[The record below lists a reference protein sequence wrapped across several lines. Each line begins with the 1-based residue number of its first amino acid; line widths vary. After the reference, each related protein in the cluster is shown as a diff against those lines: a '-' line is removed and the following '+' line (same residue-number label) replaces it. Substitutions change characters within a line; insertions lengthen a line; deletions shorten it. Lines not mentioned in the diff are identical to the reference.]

1 MKRWLFV
8 FLAVLA
14 TSSFMSAPRI
24 GAQDE
29 ASFKVAS
36 DPAVGAFLTDAKGM
50 TVYLFT
56 PDTTKGQSNC
66 SGDCATSWP
75 PVSAADGMTLP
86 AGVPGT
92 LGSINRDDGSKQA
105 TYNDIPLYYFA
116 KDSKAGDITGQDV
129 GGVWFVVAPG
139 ASFGT
144 YPPTP
149 GKGTPYPASALS
161 VGFTGELGP
170 FLTDAKGMTVYL
182 FTKDT
187 EAGKSA
193 CSGDFAAN
201 WPAVP
206 ADTEMLLPPG
216 IQGKLT
222 SFKRDDGSMQLAYND
237 IPLYYFAKDAKAG
250 DTNGQEVG
258 DVWYIVTPGMKLGD
272 PPHEAGAEGT
282 ATPDSG
288 Y

>member
-8 FLAVLA
+8 LLPVLA
-14 TSSFMSAPRI
+14 MSSFLMAPRI
-24 GAQDE
+24 SAQDD
-29 ASFKVAS
+29 ASLKVAQ
-36 DPAVGAFLTDAKGM
+36 DPTVGAFLTDAKGM

-56 PDTTKGQSNC
+56 KDTTKGQSSC

-75 PVSAADGMTLP
+75 PVAAADGMKLP

-92 LGSINRDDGSKQA
+92 LGSIDRDDGSKQA

-116 KDSKAGDITGQDV
+116 KDAKAGDIAGQEI

-139 ASFGT
+139 AALGP
-144 YPPTP
+144 YPTAP
-149 GKGTPYPASALS
+149 GEGTPFPASTLK
-161 VGFTGELGP
+161 VGFTDDLDP
-170 FLTDAKGMTVYL
+170 FLTDDKGMTLYL

-187 EAGKSA
+187 EAGKSV
-193 CSGDFAAN
+193 CNGDCAMS
-201 WPAVP
+201 WPALAVS
-206 ADTEMLLPPG
+206 TELLLPPG

-222 SFKRDDGSMQLAYND
+222 AITRDDGSMQVAYDD
-237 IPLYYFAKDAKAG
+237 IPLYHFAKDTKAG

-272 PPHEAGAEGT
+272 PLHEAEATG
-282 ATPDSG
+282 TPDTG

>member
-1 MKRWLFV
+1 MSFV
-8 FLAVLA
+8 
-14 TSSFMSAPRI
+14 SAPRI
-24 GAQDE
+24 GAQND
-29 ASFKVAS
+29 ASLKVAS
-36 DPAVGAFLTDAKGM
+36 DPKVGAFLTDSKGM

-56 PDTTKGQSNC
+56 KDTEKGKSNC
-66 SGDCATSWP
+66 SGDCAAAWP
-75 PVSAADGMTLP
+75 PVPATDGMTLP
-86 AGVPGT
+86 EGVPGT
-92 LGSINRDDGSKQA
+92 LGSIDRDDGTKQA
-105 TYNDIPLYYFA
+105 TYNDIPLYYWA
-116 KDSKAGDITGQDV
+116 KDTKAGDITGQDV
-129 GGVWFVVAPG
+129 GGVWFTVAPG
-139 ASFGT
+139 AALGPYAPAPGEGT
-144 YPPTP
+144 PTP
-149 GKGTPYPASALS
+149 ASSLL
-161 VGFTGELGP
+161 VGFTPELGP

-193 CSGDFAAN
+193 CSGDCLAN

-206 ADTEMLLPPG
+206 AGTEMLLPPG

-272 PPHEAGAEGT
+272 PPHEAEEEGT
-282 ATPDSG
+282 PTS
-288 Y
+288 

>member
-1 MKRWLFV
+1 MRRWLFV
-8 FLAVLA
+8 LLPVLLLSPFLAIRG
-14 TSSFMSAPRI
+14 T
-24 GAQDE
+24 GAQTD
-29 ASFKVAS
+29 SGLKVAQ
-36 DPAVGAFLTDAKGM
+36 DPAVGAYLTDAKGM

-56 PDTTKGQSNC
+56 KDTEKGKSVC

-75 PVSAADGMTLP
+75 AVPADSASKLP
-86 AGVPGT
+86 AGVPGK
-92 LGSINRDDGSKQA
+92 LGSIDRDDGSKQA

-116 KDSKAGDITGQDV
+116 NDAKAGDLNGQEI
-129 GGVWFVVAPG
+129 GGVWFVIPPG
-139 ASFGT
+139 AT
-144 YPPTP
+144 LTKYPPAP
-149 GKGTPYPASALS
+149 GKGTPFPTTS
-161 VGFTGELGP
+161 VKISFTEELGP

-187 EAGKSA
+187 EKGKSA
-193 CSGDFAAN
+193 CSGDCASN

-206 ADTEMLLPPG
+206 AETELLLPPG
-216 IQGKLT
+216 ISGKLG
-222 SFKRDDGSMQLAYND
+222 SISRDDGSKQLTYND

-258 DVWYIVTPGMKLGD
+258 DVWYIVTPGMNFGE
-272 PPHEAGAEGT
+272 PPHEAEAAGS